1 MGRPAFPRNVRE
13 FQAWFPDEAACHR
26 YLAQSRWPDG
36 FVCPSCNHQG
46 GYEITTLVKSRAK
59 TATAYPPRRRKTL
72 WECPAC
78 GKQTSVTSGTVLD
91 HTRLPLATWFYTAF
105 LVATDKRGMSATLL
119 DRQLDLGNHKTAW
132 FMLHK
137 LRRAMVNPNRTKL
150 SGVVEMDGTF
160 VGGYQPG
167 LKGGRQRKGR
177 KSAMVLAAVEVLT
190 RTRTDEHGNQTTHEV
205 AGRLRMECARDENA
219 PWIADFIERNVEP
232 GSTIRSDGL
241 HGYQEAT
248 RELGYGHIRRVQ
260 GNIRVTGVQVVPLA
274 HRAISNMKA
283 WLIGTHH
290 GVGRP
295 HLQAYLDEFVFRFNR
310 RQNPEAAFQTL
321 LGLGSQH
328 APVRRVTII
337 GASDLPYYYEGDE
350 IGDGQPEAFSR

>member
-26 YLAQSRWPDG
+26 YLVQSRWPDG
-36 FVCPSCNHQG
+36 FVCPWCSHRG

-59 TATAYPPRRRKTL
+59 TATPCTPRRSKRL
-72 WECPAC
+72 WECRAC
-78 GKQTSVTSGTVLD
+78 GKQTSVTAGTVLD
-91 HTRLPLATWFYTAF
+91 HTRLPLTTWFYAAF
-105 LVATDKRGMSATLL
+105 LVAADKRAMSATLL

-137 LRRAMVNPNRTKL
+137 LRRAMVNANRTKL

-177 KSAMVLAAVEVLT
+177 KSAMVLAAVEVST
-190 RTRTDEHGNQTTHEV
+190 RTRTDKDGQPQKHEV
-205 AGRLRMECARDENA
+205 AGRLRLECVRDEDA

-248 RELGYGHIRRVQ
+248 RDLDYGHIRNVQ
-260 GNIRVTGVQVVPLA
+260 GNIGVTGVQVVPLA
-274 HRAISNMKA
+274 HRAIPNLKA
-283 WLIGTHH
+283 RLIGTHH

-295 HLQAYLDEFVFRFNR
+295 HLQAYLDQFVFRFNC

-328 APVRRVTII
+328 APVRRATII
-337 GASDLPYYYEGDE
+337 GASDLPCYEGDE
-350 IGDGQPEAFSR
+350 LVNPCEAPTR